1 MYRSLRSLLSSWL
14 PFSRSKKACRYSKNQ
29 PKTHHNPDTWATTH
43 RAPVR
48 RKGNT
53 TVGGERRGIGVL
65 LTWATESSN
74 SEGSRPFS
82 FWIFFLAVYI
92 LPSLRRRTLR
102 PRRRF
107 GKQSTD
113 QQPAH
118 GEVIIRERGARS
130 MVDSEAEMGYLSGR
144 RWGEEAK
151 WRRRR

>member
-1 MYRSLRSLLSSWL
+1 
-14 PFSRSKKACRYSKNQ
+14 
-29 PKTHHNPDTWATTH
+29 
-43 RAPVR
+43 
-48 RKGNT
+48 
-53 TVGGERRGIGVL
+53 VGGERRGIGTQ

-92 LPSLRRRTLR
+92 WPSLRHQTLR

-118 GEVIIRERGARS
+118 GEIIIRERDARS

>member
-1 MYRSLRSLLSSWL
+1 MYRSLRSLLSSWF
-14 PFSRSKKACRYSKNQ
+14 PFSRSKKACRYNK
-29 PKTHHNPDTWATTH
+29 PKAHHNPDTLATTNKQSSSS
-43 RAPVR
+43 
-48 RKGNT
+48 RKINA
-53 TVGGERRGIGVL
+53 VKGGERRWVGAM

-107 GKQSTD
+107 DKQSTD
-113 QQPAH
+113 QQPAQ
-118 GEVIIRERGARS
+118 GEMITIEREGRS
-130 MVDSEAEMGYLSGR
+130 MVESVEGR
-144 RWGEEAK
+144 WIPELEERVRKTK